1 MSSQKRKQ
9 GVSVVIRHGALLFMV
24 LLVLA
29 GLLSFMLLQYATDRF
44 EYYEEKTVQSGMQL
58 AADDLEKQYGVLV
71 DITNKIRITTY
82 YQPTVVRMD
91 ACRDIE
97 LLKDFVYFKNFSP
110 LMQRYFLLYP
120 ELFDNREKIFTS
132 EGNTSYFHFY
142 IHTVLGLKAEDADR
156 LLEHLEQV
164 RQNECL
170 LVGEQLLV
178 VFPVRFVESPLP
190 DSRAVIT
197 FILPVSGI
205 RERMYQ
211 VAAGL
216 PEHFSLRLASVP
228 VLRFEQGTLTTLSF
242 LGSDDTAMDG
252 SLLHVRSAGGSVI
265 MTAQR
270 VENKWELLHS
280 TLSQWMFAGIAL
292 SLAVVAAVSILLA
305 RVMARPLRQLIQQ
318 HTPPGERIRNEFVQ
332 LEEIVT
338 RMEQENGSSMKLLRN
353 RVLMNI
359 LRGFYSESLHKRW
372 GFLHLNMD
380 HACYCVAVLDASGLE
395 EDEAER
401 RVERI
406 EGLTD
411 GTTGF
416 LAVTIPEDHVQAVI
430 VGGDTEAETAQALQR
445 LQELSRRWGTACS
458 AGKSCETT
466 QRLPISYMEA
476 MTAHLRAMK
485 WQNESLCDMHVFA
498 VQLVT
503 AAARGDEEGM
513 RQLCDQLLRQAE
525 ENGTT
530 RAAVSGMAAQL
541 TAELGVLAGEQHVEL
556 DRQRAGMLTLLPSLP
571 LLLKDACEL
580 ARETFYRDQE
590 KRMSRVDETAQS
602 IVEYVKE
609 NACDADFDLSRIGE
623 RFGLSNDYVSAMIKK
638 VTGSAFKEYL
648 TELRMQKA
656 RALLEEDSEL
666 SVNEIGLRVGYRKT
680 SNFIRKF
687 RETYGCTPAQYR
699 QTA

>member
-9 GVSVVIRHGALLFMV
+9 GVSVVIRHGALLFLV

-58 AADDLEKQYGVLV
+58 AADDLEKQYGVLA

-91 ACRDIE
+91 AYRDIE

-142 IHTVLGLKAEDADR
+142 IHTALGLQAEDADR

-178 VFPVRFVESPLP
+178 IFPVRFVESPLP

-197 FILPVSGI
+197 FILPVSEI

-242 LGSDDTAMDG
+242 LGSDDTAMAG
-252 SLLHVRSAGGSVI
+252 SLLHVRSAGGGVI

-270 VENKWELLHS
+270 VENKWALLHS
-280 TLSQWMFAGIAL
+280 TLPQWMFAGIAL

-411 GTTGF
+411 GTAAF
-416 LAVTIPEDHVQAVI
+416 FAVTIPEDHVQAVI
-430 VGGDTEAETAQALQR
+430 VGGDTETETAQALQR
-445 LQELSRRWGTACS
+445 LQELSRCWGVACS

-485 WQNESLCDMHVFA
+485 WQNESLSDMHVFA

-503 AAARGDEEGM
+503 AAARGDAEGM

-530 RAAVSGMAAQL
+530 RAAISGMAAQL

-656 RALLEEDSEL
+656 RALLEGDSEL